1 MHCDTRL
8 TGWTRSQVSSMPVR
22 LGALVSSS
30 EITMGLFAP
39 GLLTYLDINL
49 ELSLAMLVLTKEHPP
64 ESRAKPP

>member
-1 MHCDTRL
+1 
-8 TGWTRSQVSSMPVR
+8 MPVR

-30 EITMGLFAP
+30 ETTMGLFAP

-64 ESRAKPP
+64 ESRAKPS